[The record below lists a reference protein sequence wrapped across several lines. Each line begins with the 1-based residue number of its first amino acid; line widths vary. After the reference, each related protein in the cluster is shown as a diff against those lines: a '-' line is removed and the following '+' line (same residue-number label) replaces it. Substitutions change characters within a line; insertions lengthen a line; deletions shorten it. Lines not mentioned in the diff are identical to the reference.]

1 MKFDPEVKKEIKFMA
16 LGCAL
21 CSAVVMLVFVII
33 GKFDLSVLFGSLVGY
48 VLAVGNFILMSYGV
62 VKALE
67 TGDEASAKL
76 KMRSSYIWRTIVMLA
91 VMALAIAFEAVH
103 WVPVVVSVFY
113 PRIIIT
119 ARGIINNIRARKN
132 PPPDYE
138 PLSDDEDNDE
148 EKNDEFEKF
157 VSGFSKGSVPG
168 VKDENNP
175 DENKPEDKSDKNDG
189 STGVDG
195 EKQ

>member
-1 MKFDPEVKKEIKFMA
+1 MKLDPEVKKEIKFMA
-16 LGCAL
+16 LGCAA
-21 CSAVVMLVFVII
+21 CSAAVVLVFALI
-33 GKFDLSVLFGSLVGY
+33 GKFELSVLWGTLVGY

-67 TGDEASAKL
+67 TGDEAAAKL

-91 VMALAIAFEAVH
+91 VMALSIAFEFVH
-103 WVPVVVSVFY
+103 WIPVLISVFY

-119 ARGIINNIRARKN
+119 ARGILNNIRARKN

-138 PLSDDEDNDE
+138 PLPDDDEE
-148 EKNDEFEKF
+148 EKTDEFEKF

-168 VKDENNP
+168 VKKD
-175 DENKPEDKSDKNDG
+175 KEDKNAENSDNTSSG
-189 STGVDG
+189 G
-195 EKQ
+195 EK

>member
-21 CSAVVMLVFVII
+21 CSAAVMLVFVII
-33 GKFDLSVLFGSLVGY
+33 GKFDLSVLFGALVGY

-113 PRIIIT
+113 PRILIT
-119 ARGIINNIRARKN
+119 ARGIFNNIRARKN

-138 PLSDDEDNDE
+138 PLPDDNDE
-148 EKNDEFEKF
+148 EKTDEFEKF

-168 VKDENNP
+168 VKEENKP
-175 DENKPEDKSDKNDG
+175 DENKPVDKSDKNDG
-189 STGVDG
+189 SNGDSG

>member
-21 CSAVVMLVFVII
+21 CSAVVMLVFAFI
-33 GKFDLSVLFGSLVGY
+33 GKFDLSVLFGALVGY

-76 KMRSSYIWRTIVMLA
+76 KMRSSYIWRTIVMLG

-103 WVPVVVSVFY
+103 WVPVLISVFY

-119 ARGIINNIRARKN
+119 ARGIFNNIRARKN

-138 PLSDDEDNDE
+138 PLPDDDEE
-148 EKNDEFEKF
+148 EKTDEFEKF

-168 VKDENNP
+168 VKNENM
-175 DENKPEDKSDKNDG
+175 PEDKSDKNDG